1 MRSVH
6 FYKIIFKIV
15 QKLQFSIFWLTWSRC
30 IELQSTCVDKIF
42 ISIFTFQLFALLNH
56 WLKTECNVVKNAV
69 RKSKKL
75 DYTGSK
81 QKLVWRDSIWYCVQ
95 AGVHVV
101 GVLER
106 FQSEVYRKGVLQEK
120 EVKISQKQ
128 QNTLLIVF
136 IFLRGEK
143 VKTFQNRKSANINV
157 FCGCLHLMYTCT
169 VYKNHAVMQN

>member
-1 MRSVH
+1 MRCVH

-75 DYTGSK
+75 NYTGSK

-120 EVKISQKQ
+120 EVKIAQKQ
-128 QNTLLIVF
+128 QNTLLIP
-136 IFLRGEK
+136 
-143 VKTFQNRKSANINV
+143 TNIRNLATRL
-157 FCGCLHLMYTCT
+157 LHERRQQPVWRLASEIYNWTL
-169 VYKNHAVMQN
+169 A